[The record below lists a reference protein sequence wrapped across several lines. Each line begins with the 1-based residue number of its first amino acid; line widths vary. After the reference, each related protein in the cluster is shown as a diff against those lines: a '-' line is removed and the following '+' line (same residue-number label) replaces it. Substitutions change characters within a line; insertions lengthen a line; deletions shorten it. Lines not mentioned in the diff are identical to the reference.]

1 MNIQRKAILI
11 VFLIF
16 LTPSTLFADVG
27 LKNGYD
33 LNHNIKLMDN
43 PQSPE
48 ELVAVMH
55 TTGYLAGYLDGLSL
69 MQDAMFNMMFPKKF
83 LSEKEIE
90 KLSKESNVHRLNIPK
105 DGLPTG
111 QLILIYKK
119 YAEKHPE
126 KLNETARLCVFLS
139 IVEAYGWK

>member
-1 MNIQRKAILI
+1 MLQRKLILV

-16 LTPSTLFADVG
+16 LIPSILFAG
-27 LKNGYD
+27 EELKNGYD
-33 LNHNIKLMDN
+33 LYSNIKIMDN

-48 ELVAVMH
+48 DLSVVLY
-55 TTGYLAGYLDGLSL
+55 TTGYLAGYLDGLAL
-69 MQDAMFNMMFPKKF
+69 MQDIMFNMMFPRKF

-90 KLSKESNVHRLNIPK
+90 KLSKESNIHRLNIPK

-119 YAEKHPE
+119 YAEKHPK
-126 KLNETARLCVFLS
+126 KLNETTRLCIFLS